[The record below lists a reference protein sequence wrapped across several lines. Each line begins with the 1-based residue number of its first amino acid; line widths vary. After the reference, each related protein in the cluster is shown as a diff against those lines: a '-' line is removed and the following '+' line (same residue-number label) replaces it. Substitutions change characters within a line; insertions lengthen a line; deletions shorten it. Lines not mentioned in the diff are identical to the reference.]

1 MSNEPEISHD
11 PMYQLLRGGDI
22 KAFNVKKQ
30 AGEYCNLK
38 SCDFR
43 SIDLRGLDA
52 VGLDFRGAYF
62 RMTDIRGIDFRGS
75 LLDGASI
82 NGAKI
87 SGTYFP
93 VEISAQEILLSLEHG
108 TRLRVSRVKKKK
120 KSNKA
125 SDQPLA
131 E

>member
-1 MSNEPEISHD
+1 MRNAPSISND
-11 PMYQLLRGGDI
+11 PMYQLLREGRIDE
-22 KAFNVKKQ
+22 FNAKKQ

-38 SCDFR
+38 LCDFR
-43 SIDLRGLDA
+43 SLDLQGIDA

-62 RMTDIRGIDFRGS
+62 RMSDLRGIDFRGS

-93 VEISAQEILLSLEHG
+93 VEIPAEEILLSLEHG
-108 TRLRVSRVKKKK
+108 TRLRVLRETKKKK
-120 KSNKA
+120 
-125 SDQPLA
+125 
-131 E
+131 

>member
-1 MSNEPEISHD
+1 MSSDKSSNPEISSD
-11 PMYQLLRGGDI
+11 PMYQLLRAG
-22 KAFNVKKQ
+22 KVQEFNAKKQ
-30 AGEYCNLK
+30 AGEYCNLQQ
-38 SCDFR
+38 SDFR

-62 RMTDIRGIDFRGS
+62 RQTDLRGIDFRGS

-93 VEISAQEILLSLEHG
+93 LNLPAQEILLSLEHG
-108 TRLRVSRVKKKK
+108 SRLRVIHE
-120 KSNKA
+120 NK
-125 SDQPLA
+125 D
-131 E
+131 

>member
-1 MSNEPEISHD
+1 MNSSPTISND
-11 PMYQLLRGGDI
+11 PMYQLLRRGNIDE
-22 KAFNVKKQ
+22 FNAKKL

-43 SIDLRGLDA
+43 SLDLQGIDA

-62 RMTDIRGIDFRGS
+62 RMADLRGIDFRGS

-93 VEISAQEILLSLEHG
+93 VEISASEILLSLEHG
-108 TRLRVSRVKKKK
+108 TRLRVKRKKAK
-120 KSNKA
+120 
-125 SDQPLA
+125 
-131 E
+131 

>member
-1 MSNEPEISHD
+1 MRKTPSISND
-11 PMYQLLRGGDI
+11 PMYQLLREGQIDE
-22 KAFNVKKQ
+22 FNTKKQ
-30 AGEYCNLK
+30 SGEYCNLK
-38 SCDFR
+38 CCDFR
-43 SIDLRGLDA
+43 SLDLKGIDA
-52 VGLDFRGAYF
+52 VGLDFSGAYF
-62 RMTDIRGIDFRGS
+62 RMSDLRGIDFRGS

-108 TRLRVSRVKKKK
+108 TRIRVVRESKE
-120 KSNKA
+120 N
-125 SDQPLA
+125 

>member
-1 MSNEPEISHD
+1 MNSSPVISND
-11 PMYQLLRGGDI
+11 PMYKLIREGKI
-22 KAFNVKKQ
+22 KKFNEKKQ

-43 SIDLRGLDA
+43 STDLRGIDA

-62 RMTDIRGIDFRGS
+62 RMSDLRGVDFRGS
-75 LLDGASI
+75 LLDGSSI

-93 VEISAQEILLSLEHG
+93 VEIPAQELLLSLEHG
-108 TRLRVSRVKKKK
+108 TRIRVHREK
-120 KSNKA
+120 
-125 SDQPLA
+125 